1 MSTVIPLPSGNKPME
16 VAGIYALLAQAFG
29 EELGSFI
36 DNQFKASGNFEW
48 FTDLK
53 LFRNT
58 QKSHSFLYDDC
69 MDPRFLLTEQLQPG
83 SKLQELIPGWGPIW
97 RNSAKTLREKMNK
110 WSHNRVRYNLENL
123 QQIVQ
128 LMGSLC
134 SASGLELTDSLNALN
149 SRINAILSG
158 NFNPPDERTGR
169 AKGPT
174 EIDSQ
179 IDVVDENPITLPAR
193 PPIGSKW
200 IGEIPTRRV
209 VINHLTRSVTENGLP
224 INNLLGAN
232 ADQLL
237 GLWLKYKPGG
247 GEAFVA
253 EDGAVMAHIQGDP
266 YLIGWFGEDPED
278 DGDTIRGFFLNRE
291 FELLDDDIQDVAS
304 GELLTKVAL
313 SDPKTLIHD
322 LHKSATVGDLL
333 SITDYGDIAVA
344 DESGNYK
351 RIGNTRNETWF
362 PGLIPG

>member
-1 MSTVIPLPSGNKPME
+1 MNTIIPLPSGNKPME
-16 VAGIYALLAQAFG
+16 VAGIYGMLAQAFG

-36 DNQFKASGNFEW
+36 DTQFKSSGYFEW
-48 FTDLK
+48 FSDLK
-53 LFRNT
+53 LLRN
-58 QKSHSFLYDDC
+58 SHKPNSFLYEDC
-69 MDPRFLLTEQLQPG
+69 MDPRFLLSEQLQPN

-110 WSHNRVRYNLENL
+110 WSHNRVKYNLENL

-128 LMGSLC
+128 LMGLLSHT
-134 SASGLELTDSLNALN
+134 SGLVLTDSLNALN

-158 NFNPPDERTGR
+158 KYTAPTKDES
-169 AKGPT
+169 ADPGPG
-174 EIDSQ
+174 IDSG
-179 IDVVDENPITLPAR
+179 DTGGADPVVSLPAR

-200 IGEIPTRRV
+200 VGELPTRRV
-209 VINHLTRSVTENGLP
+209 VINHLTRSVTENGIP
-224 INNLLGAN
+224 INNQLGAN

-253 EDGAVMAHIQGDP
+253 EDGAVMSHILGDP
-266 YLIGWFGEDPED
+266 YLIGWFGEDPDD
-278 DGDTIRGFFLNRE
+278 DGSTIRGFFLNRE
-291 FELLDDDIQDVAS
+291 FELLENDIQDVET
-304 GELLTKVAL
+304 GQLLSNVAKAEISTLL
-313 SDPKTLIHD
+313 SQ
-322 LHKSATVGDLL
+322 LHQSAQVGDLL
-333 SITDYGDIAVA
+333 SITDYGDISVA

>member
-1 MSTVIPLPSGNKPME
+1 
-16 VAGIYALLAQAFG
+16 
-29 EELGSFI
+29 
-36 DNQFKASGNFEW
+36 
-48 FTDLK
+48 
-53 LFRNT
+53 
-58 QKSHSFLYDDC
+58 

-83 SKLQELIPGWGPIW
+83 SKLQELIPGWGPVW

-110 WSHNRVRYNLENL
+110 WSHNRVKYNIENL

-128 LMGSLC
+128 LMGLLC
-134 SASGLELTDSLNALN
+134 HTSGLELTDSLNALN

-158 NFNPPDERTGR
+158 TYTHSKREDSPQPAPLAE
-169 AKGPT
+169 T
-174 EIDSQ
+174 E
-179 IDVVDENPITLPAR
+179 DVVDPAPAVIIPAR

-200 IGEIPTRRV
+200 VGELPTRRV
-209 VINHLTRSVTENGLP
+209 VINHLTKSVTENGLP
-224 INNLLGAN
+224 INEQLGAN

-266 YLIGWFGEDPED
+266 HLIGWFGEDPED
-278 DGDTIRGFFLNRE
+278 DGATIRGFFLNRE
-291 FELLDDDIQDVAS
+291 FELLDNDIQDLET
-304 GELLTKVAL
+304 GELLSDVATDETTNL
-313 SDPKTLIHD
+313 LNTLHQF
-322 LHKSATVGDLL
+322 AETGDLL

-344 DESGNYK
+344 DETGEYR

>member
-1 MSTVIPLPSGNKPME
+1 MSASIPLPTGNKPME
-16 VAGIYALLAQAFG
+16 VAGIYAMLAQAFG
-29 EELGSFI
+29 EELGTFI
-36 DNQFKASGNFEW
+36 DNQFKTSGHFEW
-48 FTDLK
+48 FSDLK
-53 LFRNT
+53 LFRNS
-58 QKSHSFLYDDC
+58 QKAHSFLYDDC
-69 MDPRFLLTEQLQPG
+69 MDPRFLLSEQLQPG
-83 SKLQELIPGWGPIW
+83 SKLQELIPGWGPLW
-97 RNSAKTLREKMNK
+97 RNSGKNLREKMNK

-134 SASGLELTDSLNALN
+134 RTSGLQLNDSLNALN

-158 NFNPPDERTGR
+158 DFVPPMDGVGLPNTISET
-169 AKGPT
+169 
-174 EIDSQ
+174 DSQ
-179 IDVVDENPITLPAR
+179 VEVVQEIPVTLPTR

-200 IGEIPTRRV
+200 VGDLPTRRV

-253 EDGAVMAHIQGDP
+253 EDGAVMTHIQGDP
-266 YLIGWFGEDPED
+266 FLIGWFGEDPDD
-278 DGDTIRGFFLNRE
+278 DGETIRGFFLSRE
-291 FELLDDDIQDVAS
+291 FELLKDDIQDVET
-304 GELLTKVAL
+304 GQLLSQVAL
-313 SDPKTLIHD
+313 ADITPLLHG
-322 LHKSATVGDLL
+322 LHKFADEGDLL

-344 DESGNYK
+344 DESGAYK